1 MPTKL
6 TREQRETVLRML
18 AVGQD
23 RETIA
28 AAVGVTP
35 GQVSAVSAHVK
46 MGTYALPD
54 PEVQPGGIP
63 PQAVER
69 TRTFSPIF
77 QSLGRTSGRETPEV
91 AEKTSNLLHILQRL
105 EGAPGRETK
114 LSPVLLGSDAETN
127 EEVYWNP
134 DPGSGAANPHVLIL
148 GESGFG
154 KTYTIAS
161 LSAEL
166 AQKNL
171 VSIVFDYGQGF
182 SPKTLPAEFAAA
194 TNPLE
199 IHAGR
204 DGVDINP
211 LQIFPSDLHGPLNVA
226 QRVAD
231 TFARVYKRI
240 GVQQHAV
247 VRQAVLDVMADAG
260 ITPDAPNSWESDLP
274 VFGAIQAKLH
284 TYANNPINAQAR
296 SAGAAASHISTV
308 FVFNTFRQ
316 NGQRLAWSD
325 ILKAHNRVVIIQ
337 LKGLE
342 HSLERAVTEFL
353 LWNLIGFIEALGPGP
368 LRCFVIL
375 DEAHKLSFNA
385 GSPVEKL
392 LREGRKFGLGLILA
406 SQQPEDF
413 SPVAFANTATKIVF
427 QVGDERSTISRQ
439 LRRKIKNTHSF
450 GEIYQMITKLPRG
463 WAYVVSENVG
473 RVVMISGFRDRAANW
488 SEVKNS

>member
-1 MPTKL
+1 MPKKV
-6 TREQRETVLRML
+6 TREQRDAVLRML
-18 AVGQD
+18 AQGQD
-23 RETIA
+23 RDTIA

-35 GQVSAVSAHVK
+35 GQVSAISAHVK
-46 MGTYALPD
+46 MGTYALP
-54 PEVQPGGIP
+54 EPGEGLQDTVP
-63 PQAVER
+63 APVER
-69 TRTFSPIF
+69 
-77 QSLGRTSGRETPEV
+77 
-91 AEKTSNLLHILQRL
+91 TSNLLRMLQDL
-105 EGAPGRETK
+105 EGTPGRETR
-114 LSPVLLGSDAETN
+114 LSPILLGTDGETE
-127 EEVYWNP
+127 EEVFWNP
-134 DPGSGAANPHVLIL
+134 DPGTGAANPHVLIL

-166 AQKNL
+166 AQENI

-182 SPKTLPAEFAAA
+182 SPKTLPAEFVAA
-194 TNPLE
+194 TNPIELY
-199 IHAGR
+199 AGR

-211 LQIFPSDLHGPLNVA
+211 LQIFPSDLHGPVNVA

-231 TFARVYKRI
+231 TFARVYKRM

-247 VRQAVLDVMADAG
+247 IRQAVLDVMAEVG
-260 ITPDAPNSWESDLP
+260 ITPDAPRSWAADLP
-274 VFGAIQAKLH
+274 TFGTVEAKLQA
-284 TYANNPINAQAR
+284 YANNSMSAQAR
-296 SAGAAASHISTV
+296 FAASAASHISTV

-316 NGQRLAWSD
+316 NGEKLAWSD
-325 ILKAHNRVVIIQ
+325 LLQRDNRAVIIQ

-375 DEAHKLSFNA
+375 DEAHKLSFNP

-413 SPVAFANTATKIVF
+413 STVAFVNTATKIVF
-427 QVGDERSTISRQ
+427 QVGDDRSTISRQ
-439 LRRKIKNTHSF
+439 LHRKIKNSHSF
-450 GEIYQMITKLPRG
+450 GDIYQVITKLPRSY
-463 WAYVVSENVG
+463 AYVVTENVG
-473 RVVMISGFRDRAANW
+473 RVVRITSMSGRAGRW
-488 SEVKNS
+488 PHGRST

>member
-1 MPTKL
+1 MPQKVTPD
-6 TREQRETVLRML
+6 QRDKVLRML
-18 AVGQD
+18 AQGHD
-23 RETIA
+23 RDTIA

-35 GQVSAVSAHVK
+35 GQVSAISAHVS
-46 MGTYALPD
+46 MGTYVLPD
-54 PEVQPGGIP
+54 PDEEPEVVASSAI
-63 PQAVER
+63 ER
-69 TRTFSPIF
+69 TSDLLHTLRNLEGSTGRQTSVSPI
-77 QSLGRTSGRETPEV
+77 
-91 AEKTSNLLHILQRL
+91 
-105 EGAPGRETK
+105 
-114 LSPVLLGSDAETN
+114 LLGSDAETG
-127 EEVYWNP
+127 EEVSWRP
-134 DPGSGAANPHVLIL
+134 DPSSGSANPHVLIL

-166 AQKNL
+166 AQKNV
-171 VSIVFDYGQGF
+171 VSVIFDYGQGF
-182 SPKTLPAEFAAA
+182 SPATLPQEYVAA

-199 IHAGR
+199 LHAGR

-211 LQIFPSDLHGPLNVA
+211 LQVFPSDLHGPVNVA

-231 TFARVYKRI
+231 TFGRVYKRI

-247 VRQAVLDVMADAG
+247 IRQAVVDVMADAG
-260 ITPDAPNSWESDLP
+260 ITLDAPDSWTSDLP
-274 VFGAIQAKLH
+274 LFENVQAKLQS
-284 TYANNPINAQAR
+284 YASDFLNPQSRFAA
-296 SAGAAASHISTV
+296 SAASHISTV

-316 NGQRLAWSD
+316 NGEKLAWPRLLNSD
-325 ILKAHNRVVIIQ
+325 NRAAIIQ

-375 DEAHKLSFNA
+375 DEAHKLSFA
-385 GSPVEKL
+385 PGSPVEKL

-427 QVGDERSTISRQ
+427 QVGDERSMISRQ
-439 LRRKIKNTHSF
+439 LHRKIKSAHSF
-450 GEIYQMITKLPRG
+450 AEIYQLITKLPRG
-463 WAYVVSENVG
+463 CAYVVTENVG
-473 RVVMISGFRDRAANW
+473 RVVRISGFKDRAVQWPSRSFPA
-488 SEVKNS
+488 K